1 MAFTH
6 KITQVWGNGLREIS
20 CENEYENDA
29 QGASIDEEIT
39 ADATDQEVAYT
50 LDFSQLK
57 ALFILADGNMTLE
70 TNSGAAP
77 ADTITLVAGVPYIW
91 NTDSYDSCLITQ
103 DVTALFMTETSS
115 ATNRLRIE
123 SIYDPTAP

>member
-6 KITQVWGNGLREIS
+6 KITHVWNNGSREIS
-20 CENEYENDA
+20 CENEYTNDA

-39 ADATDQEVAYT
+39 ADAVDQEVAFT

-57 ALFILADGNMTLE
+57 SLFILADGNMTLE
-70 TNSGAAP
+70 TNNAAG
-77 ADTITLVAGVPYIW
+77 DDEITLVAGVPYIW
-91 NTDSYDSCLITQ
+91 NTDSYNSCLITQ
-103 DVTALFMTETSS
+103 DVTALFMTDTSS

-123 SIYDPTAP
+123 SVYDPTAP